1 MCIRDRAW
9 SIASGYLPLRQ
20 SVVQSAAYQDYLK
33 QTPQAQ
39 VILDQ
44 MAVAVVRPNVPAYTP
59 VSREIG
65 LAIEAALFTDIS
77 AQAALTAAAAKAASA
92 IK

>member
-1 MCIRDRAW
+1 M
-9 SIASGYLPLRQ
+9 
-20 SVVQSAAYQDYLK
+20 
-33 QTPQAQ
+33 
-39 VILDQ
+39 
-44 MAVAVVRPNVPAYTP
+44 RPNVPAYTP